1 MSHHIGSLSCFFL
14 ALCWKVLPWIY
25 WRGKGRK
32 ITVLFHGE
40 GEVEVAGGVERD
52 ACGELGRPLC
62 PRRRRLEL
70 DGRPPRDGAAGG
82 RRRAAAVVP
91 HRGKAAVRR
100 NGQVVSSGGSHGGR
114 SCGRRRAGDVVRPAA
129 ARRNGRE
136 LRGRAVHVCSIRLSL
151 VFLR

>member
-1 MSHHIGSLSCFFL
+1 
-14 ALCWKVLPWIY
+14 
-25 WRGKGRK
+25 
-32 ITVLFHGE
+32 
-40 GEVEVAGGVERD
+40 
-52 ACGELGRPLC
+52 
-62 PRRRRLEL
+62 LEL

-82 RRRAAAVVP
+82 RRRAVP